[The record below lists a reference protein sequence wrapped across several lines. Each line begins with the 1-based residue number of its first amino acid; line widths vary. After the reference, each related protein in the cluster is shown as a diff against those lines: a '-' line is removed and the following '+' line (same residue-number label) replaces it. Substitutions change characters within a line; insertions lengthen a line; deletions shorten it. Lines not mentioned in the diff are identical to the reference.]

1 MQARGL
7 ALRCGAAASRS
18 ACKKN
23 PFVQQTIRFVRVAD
37 VAVWWHGRA
46 AVIFRVVGCGGTVVW
61 CARWRSHMGE
71 RVVLGDGSG
80 RGGCPT
86 VGKRLTRAW
95 IPSTRLVI
103 AARQGQESWSW
114 LCSACVHKA
123 HLIRDLRPFGVGA
136 LSLSAQGVPPMSNY
150 FDPFA
155 FPRAKVERADS
166 HLKHLNKL
174 FDEWAA
180 HTQVRLQAELNDEGT
195 YWIIRLWKPPPP
207 PPLVTIMLGEAF
219 HQLRSCL
226 DHAAFAINRALGKE
240 GLSPHQVAFPVG
252 RDQTAFDDECTRH
265 V

>member
-1 MQARGL
+1 
-7 ALRCGAAASRS
+7 
-18 ACKKN
+18 
-23 PFVQQTIRFVRVAD
+23 
-37 VAVWWHGRA
+37 
-46 AVIFRVVGCGGTVVW
+46 
-61 CARWRSHMGE
+61 
-71 RVVLGDGSG
+71 
-80 RGGCPT
+80 
-86 VGKRLTRAW
+86 
-95 IPSTRLVI
+95 
-103 AARQGQESWSW
+103 
-114 LCSACVHKA
+114 
-123 HLIRDLRPFGVGA
+123 
-136 LSLSAQGVPPMSNY
+136 MSNY

-265 V
+265 VAKNAMIVTHFREMQPYCDGHGDVATSPLWVLHRADIVFKHRYEAMPDLGMFFDVVPDDLILLQPVGTKVDDGEPFAKTRVGPDIETYLKTSIPRLRKALTYDGVGSLDASIQHRVLEHVRDNLIPRIESLYSQILQHDAASQS